1 MVKSTKPAQYVARS
15 APTVPRT
22 GTRAAGWNQATWEG
36 ATREQLRRWSRL
48 SLEEIVAAQEEM
60 AELSLQLSPAPG
72 KEPPDDQA

>member
-1 MVKSTKPAQYVARS
+1 MTANKEDEDS
-15 APTVPRT
+15 VP
-22 GTRAAGWNQATWEG
+22 AGWSQATWEG

-72 KEPPDDQA
+72 KKCPDE